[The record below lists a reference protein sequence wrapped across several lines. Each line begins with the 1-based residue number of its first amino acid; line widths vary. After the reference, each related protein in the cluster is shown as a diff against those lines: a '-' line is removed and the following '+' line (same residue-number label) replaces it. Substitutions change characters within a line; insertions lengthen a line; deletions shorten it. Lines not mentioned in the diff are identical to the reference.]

1 MRRQSNPLWR
11 RLMLISLALLAFAA
25 VLAVILLITDPEA
38 LKQVF

>member
-11 RLMLISLALLAFAA
+11 RLMLISLALFALAA

-38 LKQVF
+38 LKQLF